1 VLLILVGALGATM
14 LVLRAGDRI
23 EVVKVTE
30 TIQAGESVKES
41 NVTSLLVAADDS
53 VHYVKWSQMDGLKK
67 LKAKSTIYAG
77 TVVIDDMFTGE
88 SNLAEGKATV
98 GLALKEGQYP
108 VGLKTGDVV
117 AAYRVGGDA
126 GSGASGSGSS
136 ASAGGSNTLL
146 VDQARVSYAQTKKSG
161 DIVSSTN
168 LPVTLTVD
176 SSEAA
181 ELAQAASN
189 GEVALVL
196 VPGN

>member
-14 LVLRAGDRI
+14 LVLQAGDRI
-23 EVVKVTE
+23 EVVKVKE
-30 TIQAGESVKES
+30 DIQAGESVNSS
-41 NVTSLLVAADDS
+41 NVTSVMVAADDNI
-53 VHYVKWSQMDGLKK
+53 HYIEWSQLDTLKK

-77 TVVIDDMFTGE
+77 TVAVGELFTGE
-88 SNLAEGKATV
+88 SGVAAGKATV

-117 AAYRVGGDA
+117 AAYRVGSDA
-126 GSGASGSGSS
+126 GSGSSGNSSSG
-136 ASAGGSNTLL
+136 AAGDSNTLI
-146 VDQARVSYAQTKKSG
+146 VDRAQVSYVQTQKS
-161 DIVSSTN
+161 DDLVSSTN

-176 SSEAA
+176 SDKAA

-189 GEVALVL
+189 GAVVLVL